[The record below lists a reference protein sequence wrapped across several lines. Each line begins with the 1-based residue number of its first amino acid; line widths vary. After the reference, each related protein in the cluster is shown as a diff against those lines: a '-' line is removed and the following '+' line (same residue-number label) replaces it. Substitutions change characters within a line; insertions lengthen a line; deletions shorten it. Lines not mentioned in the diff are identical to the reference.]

1 MDHHS
6 GTPTAPQEGSQPLQ
20 GPLTA
25 APPPDRQPPQH
36 PGNAAEHEKFPDLC
50 LLTDTAAA
58 HSSSTDAQNP
68 TQHLHRLSTSSN
80 LTPTHTHDASP
91 SSRALRTASII
102 SSAPSDFSVS
112 VSDTSTR
119 ATTPTLDD
127 ASQRCSPDLPSAPT
141 FGSPSPALP
150 RSRRAK
156 KELNAA
162 RVQRS
167 ATQRADSPAKEREA
181 TPGKRRRF
189 LSSATGQADAL
200 AAVEPAHEQGL
211 ARMAFAE
218 QQRWITVQQK
228 TFTKWCAPNGSG
240 SMVCADCANG
250 GSFLGTQ
257 GKYEARREDTGSSGP
272 GSRPQ

>member
-1 MDHHS
+1 MDGHP
-6 GTPTAPQEGSQPLQ
+6 GTPTAPQEGSQASQGPAIPLN
-20 GPLTA
+20 PLTA
-25 APPPDRQPPQH
+25 DPPRDRQSPRH

-50 LLTDTAAA
+50 LLTDAADC
-58 HSSSTDAQNP
+58 HDTQYTS
-68 TQHLHRLSTSSN
+68 QHLRRLSTSSN
-80 LTPTHTHDASP
+80 LTPTHPHEPTP

-127 ASQRCSPDLPSAPT
+127 ASSQRCSPDLPSAST
-141 FGSPSPALP
+141 FSSPSPLP

-162 RVQRS
+162 RLQRS
-167 ATQRADSPAKEREA
+167 ATQSARSPAKEKDA
-181 TPGKRRRF
+181 APGRRRRF

-228 TFTKWCAPNGSG
+228 TFTKWWVSNGVRA
-240 SMVCADCANG
+240 VC
-250 GSFLGTQ
+250 S
-257 GKYEARREDTGSSGP
+257 
-272 GSRPQ
+272 